1 MKERV
6 TKIELLSTYTEE
18 NVTIR
23 GFTGGLR
30 RTRDMDGRA
39 TQITGLESTS
49 MDVTGGQVSY
59 GGSNYTG
66 LKLTD
71 REITIDVHPLRL
83 SNNEIKNKV
92 NSLIGLSTLGPLR
105 IRLHTQFEDGTESAL
120 TSEAYITAVD
130 SPLLGGDTTVKL
142 TIRCPTPHFERDV
155 EITPEPP
162 TVSQLG
168 VRETAHDEITRDYGI
183 TGFMSERLSRLTTAP
198 SPFLLTINIPA
209 DLKTHVMGVRAL
221 GVSGDA
227 MGIDMAQLT
236 GASGLHNSPGA
247 MTVQMSS
254 NRRTVDVWISPTSAA
269 SSSQYVLQVDNGW
282 PHAYPGFDHMGME
295 VRYRKQNLGGV
306 TLPED
311 VDIEIEEMLIYPRSF
326 GV

>member
-6 TKIELLSTYTEE
+6 TKIEILSTYAGEK
-18 NVTIR
+18 VTIR

-39 TQITGLESTS
+39 TQITGLESAS

-92 NSLIGLSTLGPLR
+92 NSLIGLSTLTPLQ
-105 IRLHTQFEDGTESAL
+105 IRLYTQFEDGTESIL
-120 TSEAYITAVD
+120 TSEAYITSVE

-142 TIRCPTPHFERDV
+142 TIRCPKPYFERDV

-162 TVSQLG
+162 TLSRSSG
-168 VRETAHDEITRDYGI
+168 GRETAHDEITRDYGVS
-183 TGFMSERLSRLTTAP
+183 GFMTERVSRLTSAP
-198 SPFLLTINIPA
+198 SPFVITVNVPRE
-209 DLKTHVMGVRAL
+209 LKTFVTGVR
-221 GVSGDA
+221 VMVWGDA
-227 MGIDMAQLT
+227 MGVDMAQLSS
-236 GASGLHNSPGA
+236 ASGLHNSPGA

-254 NRRTVDVWISPTSAA
+254 NRRRIGLWISPTAEA

-282 PHAYPGFDHMGME
+282 PHVYPGFDSMAME
-295 VRYRKQNLGGV
+295 VRYRKQNGEGA
-306 TLPED
+306 TLPDD
-311 VDIEIEEMLIYPRSF
+311 VDIEVEELLIYPRTF